1 MRTII
6 RVHAPFA
13 KEATMDYWT
22 SIHQILVVIQRS
34 ISFVG
39 VLIILSGVLLA
50 LCQYLYSIFAAQLVS
65 ESSNVNA
72 IRLNLG
78 RILILG
84 LEFIVA
90 ADLIG
95 TTTTPDYYAVGLLA
109 IIVIIRT
116 LLSFSLNRELMALSK
131 ES

>member
-1 MRTII
+1 MNLL
-6 RVHAPFA
+6 
-13 KEATMDYWT
+13 MNYWAN
-22 SIHQILVVIQRS
+22 IHEILVVIQHTV
-34 ISFVG
+34 SFIG
-39 VLIILSGVLLA
+39 ILIILSGILLA
-50 LCQYLYSIFAAQLVS
+50 IGQYLYSIVTNAVINEGS
-65 ESSNVNA
+65 KINA

-116 LLSFSLNRELMALSK
+116 LLSFSLNRELMTLSK
-131 ES
+131 EP